1 MVEPCCF
8 GTQLSAR
15 IITIRRQLLKAT
27 MRPLQGSMQKK
38 TAAVLSPQG
47 TKKLELNDNSSF
59 RE

>member
-27 MRPLQGSMQKK
+27 MRLLQGSMQNKVRLSSRRKAKK
-38 TAAVLSPQG
+38 AGV
-47 TKKLELNDNSSF
+47 K
-59 RE
+59 